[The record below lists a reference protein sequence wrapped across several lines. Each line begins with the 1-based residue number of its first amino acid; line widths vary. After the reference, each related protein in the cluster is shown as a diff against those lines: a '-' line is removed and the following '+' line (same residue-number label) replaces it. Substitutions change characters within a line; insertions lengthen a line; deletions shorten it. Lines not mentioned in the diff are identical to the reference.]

1 MTTLNWDFVG
11 NDKISGPAR
20 AGSAALRR
28 LRGDL
33 SALGNTGDRAA
44 NPLRQL
50 ISGAWRAQGGIQG
63 ANASASGLLSTLGQ
77 VGGVMG
83 RIGGT
88 AMGITASAAGMA
100 VAFGGV
106 AAHIIR
112 GAAEMVRFRESAII
126 TLGTLMRPQGSGREM
141 IRRTGAVAFRQT
153 QAIARMT
160 PADEAGALRADQQ
173 IAAGGFRGAE
183 RERVMAASLDVA
195 ALNPNDVTAQERFV
209 RALSQIRGRGKLQG
223 EELNQLG
230 ELGIGRQPIFAELAR
245 QRGITGTEAQVTA
258 RIEGLMRSGS
268 ITSAQ
273 GIAAAQTA
281 LSSMTGEG
289 LGGFAR
295 LQGQS
300 LGGSIS
306 NLEGSVSGLVTGI
319 AGLENLPGVRAFAAS
334 LNAIGNALNGS
345 SASGRRFQ
353 AAIADIMD
361 QGGRAF
367 GALFS
372 EANVEGFFGT
382 VARVL
387 PDIVS
392 AFQMFSGTF
401 MTGLRAGLGPLMQ
414 MFSGAGQDREGTL
427 AFVAMVAEGLG
438 TIVGFAIRV
447 TVAFAAIGAGLV
459 ALVPTAMAALDFI
472 NGLPQRIG
480 AGFISVGTAMVTG
493 ITTGLRGAWT
503 GLTDELTRLASGLPG
518 PVRTALGIHSPSRVF
533 AELGRQLPA
542 GMEMG
547 MDFGMRDVER
557 AGERLAAS
565 SVAGATG
572 AGAGA
577 GRGGPLAVV
586 HITVER
592 GDGGEDEL
600 VERLAV
606 RLEDLFG
613 DLFDRAALGTG

>member
-1 MTTLNWDFVG
+1 MTVLSWDFVG

-20 AGSAALRR
+20 AGASSLRALRGELGATRDATGR
-28 LRGDL
+28 LRDAMGRFVGAGGGPFARSNESAGDFL
-33 SALGNTGDRAA
+33 K
-44 NPLRQL
+44 
-50 ISGAWRAQGGIQG
+50 
-63 ANASASGLLSTLGQ
+63 TLGR

-83 RIGGT
+83 QIGGM
-88 AMGITASAAGMA
+88 ALGVASAAAGIA

-126 TLGTLMRPQGSGREM
+126 TLGTLMRPQGSGRDM
-141 IRRTGAVAFRQT
+141 IRSTGAVAFRQT

-173 IAAGGFRGAE
+173 IAAGGFRGAD

-195 ALNPNDVTAQERFV
+195 ALNASDSTAQERFV

-223 EELNQLG
+223 EELNQVG
-230 ELGIGRQPIFAELAR
+230 ELGIGRQAVFAALAR

-258 RIEGLMRSGS
+258 RVEALMRAGS

-273 GIAAAQTA
+273 GIAAIQTA

-306 NLEGSVSGLVTGI
+306 NLEGSVSGLITGI
-319 AGLENLPGVRAFAAS
+319 SGLENMPGVRAFAAS

-353 AAIADIMD
+353 AAIADILD

-367 GALFS
+367 GQLFS
-372 EANVEGFFGT
+372 ERNVEGFFGT
-382 VARVL
+382 VARAL
-387 PDIVS
+387 PDIVA

-414 MFSGAGQDREGTL
+414 MFNGAGQDREGTL
-427 AFVAMVAEGLG
+427 AFVASVAEGLG
-438 TIVGFAIRV
+438 TIVGFAVRL
-447 TVAFAAIGAGLV
+447 TAAFAAVGAGLV
-459 ALVPTAMAALDFI
+459 AMVPQVMAAFDFVS
-472 NGLPQRIG
+472 GLPQRIG
-480 AGFISVGTAMVTG
+480 QGFVSVGTAMVDG
-493 ITTGLRGAWT
+493 ITTGLRGAWA

-533 AELGRQLPA
+533 AELARQIPA
-542 GMEMG
+542 GMEVG
-547 MDFGMRDVER
+547 IAGGARDVER
-557 AGERLAAS
+557 AGERMAAS
-565 SVAGATG
+565 SVAGAA
-572 AGAGA
+572 AGARG
-577 GRGGPLAVV
+577 GRAGGPLAVV
-586 HITVER
+586 NITVER
-592 GDGGEDEL
+592 GDGDEDAL
-600 VERLAV
+600 VERIAARV
-606 RLEDLFG
+606 EALFG
-613 DLFDRAALGTG
+613 DLFDRAAEGAG